1 MNRTSRQVE
10 QLVARVA
17 DDDSPITYAN
27 GLDVALNG
35 SIYFTASTDVLPARS
50 PDGSY
55 DTGFAWLLSNFR
67 GLPRWVMQYQAL
79 VGAFQVVSGIDQ
91 L

>member
-1 MNRTSRQVE
+1 LNRTSGELE
-10 QLVARVA
+10 QLAARVA

-27 GLDVALNG
+27 GLDVVLNG

-55 DTGFAWLLSNFR
+55 DTGFAWVLSNFR
-67 GLPRWVMQYQAL
+67 GLPRCVIPH
-79 VGAFQVVSGIDQ
+79 GPC
-91 L
+91 